1 MKKTTIAPN
10 QIKCNILTFLFLGV
24 GSFVLSK
31 RRMVSKIKKGAIQ
44 KTQKILDSNV
54 SWKNSMFPHLI
65 IVQNIEYKS

>member
-54 SWKNSMFPHLI
+54 S
-65 IVQNIEYKS
+65 